1 MYNDSTILLSLDSP
15 VYVDKVANP
24 STIRIYIDGDVEELS
39 FRTYLERTVAAE
51 CNNGLYGGQSGYD
64 AAAMACKMFAIHKCL
79 RSAHGGNYDILVPTD
94 QAYDQNKDLS
104 DEATNAIDNIYDWF
118 VLDTYG
124 AIFPTFFRTQESD
137 SSYCV
142 EGGGILPQKEAGY
155 VSDNWKVIMGY
166 YYMRSEDVEYYNSDM
181 NYGNLIFTTAHT
193 HVGIVVLR
201 VDNIAV

>member
-1 MYNDSTILLSLDSP
+1 M
-15 VYVDKVANP
+15 YVDKVANP

-124 AIFPTFFRTQESD
+124 AIFQLF
-137 SSYCV
+137 
-142 EGGGILPQKEAGY
+142 
-155 VSDNWKVIMGY
+155 
-166 YYMRSEDVEYYNSDM
+166 
-181 NYGNLIFTTAHT
+181 
-193 HVGIVVLR
+193 
-201 VDNIAV
+201 